1 MKEYDKFIIYTDGGS
16 RGNPGPSGAGVV
28 IYDRNHKLVKK
39 YAKFLDEGTNNQ
51 AEYKAVILGLEK
63 AKKLKADEL
72 DCYLDSKLIVEQ
84 LNRKYKI
91 KDPILG
97 SLFVKVWNLSQNFKT
112 VNFYHIP
119 REKNKIAD
127 ALANKAIDE
136 TY

>member
-1 MKEYDKFIIYTDGGS
+1 MKITIYTDGGA

-28 IYDRNHKLVKK
+28 IYDKNRKVVKK
-39 YAKFLDEGTNNQ
+39 YAEFLGTGTNNQ
-51 AEYKAVILGLEK
+51 AEYKALILGLEK
-63 AKKLKADEL
+63 AKKLKATEL

-91 KDPILG
+91 KNSVLG

-127 ALANKAIDE
+127 KLVNKAIDPH
-136 TY
+136 TKTP